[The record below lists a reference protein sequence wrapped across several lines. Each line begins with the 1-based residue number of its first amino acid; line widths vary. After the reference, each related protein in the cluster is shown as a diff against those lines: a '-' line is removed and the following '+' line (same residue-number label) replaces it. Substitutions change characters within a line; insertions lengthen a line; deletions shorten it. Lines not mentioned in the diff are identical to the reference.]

1 MYLTISLEKCPVVF
15 FSEIFWS
22 WFSDVKHNLLKSSK
36 GFSHTLEKRGK
47 KATKKVK
54 NMEDLV
60 RSVMGE
66 NAPAEKSSS
75 DAMSSESIKIVTV
88 GVGGAGNNTINRL
101 IKSGV
106 KGTDLVA
113 VNTDK
118 QHLNIVHERSKKV
131 LIGKSVTKGLGAGGY
146 PDIGAKSAEVDRPLI
161 ERELEGSHLV
171 FVCAGMGGGTG
182 GGAAPIVAQIAK
194 EQGAIVV
201 AMVTYPFALERARKK
216 RADEGI
222 KALKKHCDSVIILD
236 NNRLVQLVPNLPMAE
251 AFAVAD
257 EILSRA
263 ISGLVWTITQPSLI
277 NIDFADVR
285 AIMEG
290 GGVGFIAVGEGKG
303 NDKVKAASEGVIKNR
318 LLDVDFEGAKG
329 ALIHITGGSD
339 LTLGDAIKAGE
350 WVTEKM
356 DAEANVKWGARI
368 MQNYEGK
375 LEIVAIVTGVKGAS
389 IAGTAVGEDEVATV
403 PAYSQDLEVLG

>member
-1 MYLTISLEKCPVVF
+1 M
-15 FSEIFWS
+15 
-22 WFSDVKHNLLKSSK
+22 D
-36 GFSHTLEKRGK
+36 
-47 KATKKVK
+47 
-54 NMEDLV
+54 DLV
-60 RSVMGE
+60 KSVVGQGTPQEEPEEMMG
-66 NAPAEKSSS
+66 
-75 DAMSSESIKIVTV
+75 SEQIKIVTV

-106 KGTDLVA
+106 KGTHLVA
-113 VNTDK
+113 INTDK
-118 QHLNIVHERSKKV
+118 QHLDIVHERAKKL

-146 PDIGAKSAEVDRPLI
+146 PEVGTKSAEIDRPMI
-161 ERELEGSHLV
+161 ERELDGAHLV

-182 GGAAPIVAQIAK
+182 GGAAPVVAQIAK

-201 AMVTYPFALERARKK
+201 SMVTYPFALERARRKK
-216 RADEGI
+216 AD
-222 KALKKHCDSVIILD
+222 KAIEHLKKNCDSVIILD
-236 NNRLVQLVPNLPMAE
+236 NNRLVSLVPNLPMTE
-251 AFAVAD
+251 AFSVAD

-285 AIMEG
+285 SIMEG

-303 NDKVKAASEGVIKNR
+303 SDKVRAASEGVVKNR

-329 ALIHITGGSD
+329 ALIHISGGSD

-350 WVTEKM
+350 LITEKM

-389 IAGTAVGEDEVATV
+389 IAGGPFFQQEESSALPTYT
-403 PAYSQDLEVLG
+403 SDLEVIG

>member
-1 MYLTISLEKCPVVF
+1 MDELVKSVVGETTTPTEAKEDVLG
-15 FSEIFWS
+15 SEQ
-22 WFSDVKHNLLKSSK
+22 
-36 GFSHTLEKRGK
+36 
-47 KATKKVK
+47 
-54 NMEDLV
+54 
-60 RSVMGE
+60 
-66 NAPAEKSSS
+66 
-75 DAMSSESIKIVTV
+75 IKIVTV

-101 IKSGV
+101 IKAGV
-106 KGTDLVA
+106 KGTELVA

-118 QHLNIVHERSKKV
+118 QHLDIVHERSKKV
-131 LIGKSVTKGLGAGGY
+131 LIGRSVTKGLGAGGY
-146 PDIGAKSAEVDRPLI
+146 PDIGTKSAEVDRPLL

-171 FVCAGMGGGTG
+171 FICAGMGGGTG
-182 GGAAPIVAQIAK
+182 TGAAPVAAQIAK

-201 AMVTYPFALERARKK
+201 AMVTYPFALERARRKK
-216 RADEGI
+216 ADEGI
-222 KALKKHCDSVIILD
+222 GRLKKYCDSVIILD
-236 NNRLVQLVPNLPMAE
+236 NNRLVQLVPNLPMTE

-303 NDKVKAASEGVIKNR
+303 TDKVRSASEGVIKNR

-350 WVTEKM
+350 MITEKM
-356 DAEANVKWGARI
+356 DGEANVKWGARI

-389 IAGTAVGEDEVATV
+389 IAGGPFFQEEEVSVLPT
-403 PAYSQDLEVLG
+403 YGSDLEVVG

>member
-1 MYLTISLEKCPVVF
+1 
-15 FSEIFWS
+15 
-22 WFSDVKHNLLKSSK
+22 
-36 GFSHTLEKRGK
+36 
-47 KATKKVK
+47 
-54 NMEDLV
+54 MEDLV

-66 NAPAEKSSS
+66 ASPKEESSSS
-75 DAMSSESIKIVTV
+75 DSLSSESIKIVTV

-106 KGTDLVA
+106 KGTELVA
-113 VNTDK
+113 INTDK
-118 QHLNIVHERSKKV
+118 QHLNIVHERAKKV

-161 ERELEGSHLV
+161 ERELEGAHLV

-216 RADEGI
+216 KAEEGI
-222 KALKKHCDSVIILD
+222 KALKRGCDSVIILD
-236 NNRLVQLVPNLPMAE
+236 NNRLVSLVPNLPMAE

-285 AIMEG
+285 SIMEG

-303 NDKVKAASEGVIKNR
+303 NDKVIGAAQGVIKNR

-329 ALIHITGGSD
+329 ALIHISGGSD

-350 WVTEKM
+350 IITEKM

-375 LEIVAIVTGVKGAS
+375 LEIVAIVTGVTGAS
-389 IAGTAVGEDEVATV
+389 VAGQSMQEEEETSSMPE
-403 PAYSQDLEVLG
+403 YSRDLEILG